1 MARAK
6 ENSSSC
12 VFHAERARCT
22 YEMPRRSTPPT
33 NQRAHEE
40 AHRALPDWSRMW
52 VNPRV
57 AIEYV
62 FQSNSKV
69 RLTASSEPVGAVLRA
84 TRSGTYSKTPSPA
97 ATVFNQKVRAS

>member
-12 VFHAERARCT
+12 FWNAERARCT

-33 NQRAHEE
+33 NKRAHED

-52 VNPRV
+52 VNTRV
-57 AIEYV
+57 AVEYV
-62 FQSNSKV
+62 FQSNSEV
-69 RLTASSEPVGAVLRA
+69 RLTASSEPGGAVLEA
-84 TRSGTYSKTPSPA
+84 TRSGTYSKTPSPTA
-97 ATVFNQKVRAS
+97 MVFSQ